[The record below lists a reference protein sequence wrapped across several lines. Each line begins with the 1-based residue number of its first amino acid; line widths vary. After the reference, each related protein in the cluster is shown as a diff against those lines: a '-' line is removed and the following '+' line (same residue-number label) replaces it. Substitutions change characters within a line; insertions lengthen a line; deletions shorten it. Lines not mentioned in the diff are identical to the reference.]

1 MIDEQSYG
9 TPFNELKSLLL
20 ITLTIILALL
30 TDGIGILIHVLDI
43 LFQDFNM
50 PEIEIGL

>member
-20 ITLTIILALL
+20 MTLTIIFALSA
-30 TDGIGILIHVLDI
+30 DCIGILIHILDI
-43 LFQDFNM
+43 LFQDFNV
-50 PEIEIGL
+50 PEMGL

>member
-20 ITLTIILALL
+20 ITLTIIFALSA
-30 TDGIGILIHVLDI
+30 DCIGILIHILDI
-43 LFQDFNM
+43 LFQDFNV
-50 PEIEIGL
+50 PEMGL